1 MMKTIIKN
9 LIKNKE
15 ELKKNY
21 SKIDSSETSDYYGGY
36 YCGRIDELR
45 ESISDLKLILQL
57 IEFESGEQHVI

>member
-21 SKIDSSETSDYYGGY
+21 SKIDSSETSDYYDGY
-36 YCGRIDELR
+36 YCGRIDELK
-45 ESISDLKLILQL
+45 ESISDLKAILQL
-57 IEFESGEQHVI
+57 IEFENGEQHAI